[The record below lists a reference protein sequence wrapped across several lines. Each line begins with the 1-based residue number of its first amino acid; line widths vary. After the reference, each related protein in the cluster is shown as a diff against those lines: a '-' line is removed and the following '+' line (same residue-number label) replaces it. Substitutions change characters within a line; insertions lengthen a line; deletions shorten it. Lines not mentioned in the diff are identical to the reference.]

1 MENEA
6 NPATPGGSAVT
17 SPATAADNTATA
29 DPATPGG
36 SAATSGGQ
44 AGEAIL
50 TSQTGQTG
58 QTDQNGEQDTAILVP
73 DPASPF
79 APGASSVVPFGDY
92 GGQAAVTSGGKEQ
105 GASVPEQYEEF
116 RMPEGFVLEGET
128 KEKVTGLFR
137 ELNLSQESAQK
148 LVDYATE
155 RDLAGRE
162 AMLNELAAKRKE
174 WRSSLRARPN
184 FEADLALARKGMKA
198 LVRTPEGAELFNGSW
213 MSDHPAVFDI
223 FVRAGR
229 LVAEDTFD
237 NQNGGSVEENVNL
250 RRFPV
255 K

>member
-1 MENEA
+1 MGNEA
-6 NPATPGGSAVT
+6 
-17 SPATAADNTATA
+17 SPATAADNTAPA
-29 DPATPGG
+29 DPASARGETTKSTKDTKGPASPGG
-36 SAATSGGQ
+36 QDGGQ
-44 AGEAIL
+44 ASEAIL
-50 TSQTGQTG
+50 KPDGSAVTSASDASDG
-58 QTDQNGEQDTAILVP
+58 AILVP
-73 DPASPF
+73 DPASPD
-79 APGASSVVPFGDY
+79 GS
-92 GGQAAVTSGGKEQ
+92 AVTSGGKEQ
-105 GASVPEQYEEF
+105 GAREVPEQYEEF
-116 RMPEGFVLEGET
+116 RMPEGFVLEGEA

-148 LVDYATE
+148 LIDYATE

-198 LVRTPEGAELFNGSW
+198 LVRTPEGAELFNDSW

-237 NQNGGSVEENVNL
+237 NQNGGSAEENVNL

>member
-1 MENEA
+1 MENEVQQ
-6 NPATPGGSAVT
+6 T
-17 SPATAADNTATA
+17 TAADNTATA
-29 DPATPGG
+29 ENPAAARGETPILRRPEG
-36 SAATSGGQ
+36 AMEDKQDGGQ
-44 AGEAIL
+44 ASEAIL
-50 TSQTGQTG
+50 KPVQASPSDTS
-58 QTDQNGEQDTAILVP
+58 DTAILTP
-73 DPASPF
+73 EAD
-79 APGASSVVPFGDY
+79 D
-92 GGQAAVTSGGKEQ
+92 GKEQ
-105 GASVPEQYEEF
+105 GAREAPKQYEEF

-148 LVDYATE
+148 LIDYATE

-198 LVRTPEGAELFNGSW
+198 LVRTPEGAELFNDSW

-237 NQNGGSVEENVNL
+237 NQNGGSAEENVNL

>member
-1 MENEA
+1 MENE
-6 NPATPGGSAVT
+6 VQQ
-17 SPATAADNTATA
+17 ATAADNTATA
-29 DPATPGG
+29 ENPAGG
-36 SAATSGGQ
+36 TS
-44 AGEAIL
+44 EAIL
-50 TSQTGQTG
+50 KPVQASPTDTS
-58 QTDQNGEQDTAILVP
+58 DTSDGAILTP
-73 DPASPF
+73 EAD
-79 APGASSVVPFGDY
+79 
-92 GGQAAVTSGGKEQ
+92 GGKEQ
-105 GASVPEQYEEF
+105 GASAPEQYEEF

-148 LVDYATE
+148 LIDYATE

-198 LVRTPEGAELFNGSW
+198 LVRTPEGAELFNDSW

-237 NQNGGSVEENVNL
+237 NQNGGSAEENVNL

>member
-1 MENEA
+1 MENE
-6 NPATPGGSAVT
+6 VQQ
-17 SPATAADNTATA
+17 ATAADNTATA
-29 DPATPGG
+29 ENPAGG
-36 SAATSGGQ
+36 TS
-44 AGEAIL
+44 EAIL
-50 TSQTGQTG
+50 TSQTSQTSPTG
-58 QTDQNGEQDTAILVP
+58 QSGEPGSAQGAAPGQASTPDGAILT
-73 DPASPF
+73 
-79 APGASSVVPFGDY
+79 PGAMDPPSPDG
-92 GGQAAVTSGGKEQ
+92 SGGQ
-105 GASVPEQYEEF
+105 GASAPEQYGEF

-148 LVDYATE
+148 LIDYATE

-198 LVRTPEGAELFNGSW
+198 LVRTPEGAELFNDSW

>member
-1 MENEA
+1 
-6 NPATPGGSAVT
+6 
-17 SPATAADNTATA
+17 
-29 DPATPGG
+29 
-36 SAATSGGQ
+36 
-44 AGEAIL
+44 
-50 TSQTGQTG
+50 
-58 QTDQNGEQDTAILVP
+58 
-73 DPASPF
+73 
-79 APGASSVVPFGDY
+79 
-92 GGQAAVTSGGKEQ
+92 VTSGGEEQ
-105 GASVPEQYEEF
+105 GIQEAPKQYGEF

-198 LVRTPEGAELFNGSW
+198 LVRTPEGAELFNDSW

-237 NQNGGSVEENVNL
+237 NQNGGSAEENVNL

>member
-1 MENEA
+1 MGNEVQQTTA
-6 NPATPGGSAVT
+6 ADNTATAENPASPFAPGATEDKSPGGSAVT

-29 DPATPGG
+29 DNKGDAILTPLRQEGC
-36 SAATSGGQ
+36 GGQ
-44 AGEAIL
+44 A
-50 TSQTGQTG
+50 SQTSPTG

-73 DPASPF
+73 EAD
-79 APGASSVVPFGDY
+79 
-92 GGQAAVTSGGKEQ
+92 GGKEQ
-105 GASVPEQYEEF
+105 GTQEAPEQYEEF

-148 LVDYATE
+148 LIDYATE

-198 LVRTPEGAELFNGSW
+198 LVRTPEGAELFNDSW

-237 NQNGGSVEENVNL
+237 NQNGGSAEENVNL